1 MFFFSSCKICF
12 SICLIKRLQ
21 FSQALISNHGFF
33 ASSPCS
39 PFDSSEASPSFV
51 FHLTTY
57 AEHLPTTMSSATE
70 AYGDYKLSSS
80 FSSSSKIH
88 KRERKKTT
96 HLLPPP
102 SPTPL
107 PPDLHKPCLL
117 PHAQTN
123 SLHPTQ
129 PRQRIRQHVQHPT
142 LGFHQ
147 TVCVG
152 MRVAVVG
159 GRSKS
164 VKVVRLVAA
173 VAAAASSA
181 ISAAGATARHSPS
194 VDVDAAG
201 FAGSD
206 GVGGRVANCD
216 ADAGADAVRAA
227 AQQGPD
233 EVQGG
238 RDSGERGHDVCWGV
252 AEGDGVDF
260 RFGRGG
266 EEGWGEG

>member
-1 MFFFSSCKICF
+1 
-12 SICLIKRLQ
+12 
-21 FSQALISNHGFF
+21 
-33 ASSPCS
+33 
-39 PFDSSEASPSFV
+39 
-51 FHLTTY
+51 
-57 AEHLPTTMSSATE
+57 
-70 AYGDYKLSSS
+70 
-80 FSSSSKIH
+80 
-88 KRERKKTT
+88 
-96 HLLPPP
+96 
-102 SPTPL
+102 
-107 PPDLHKPCLL
+107 
-117 PHAQTN
+117 
-123 SLHPTQ
+123 
-129 PRQRIRQHVQHPT
+129 
-142 LGFHQ
+142 
-147 TVCVG
+147 

-227 AQQGPD
+227 AQQSPD